1 MSIKRIDLSKHEEDK
16 KHEITLNA
24 FDKLDLGEQM
34 ILINNHDPSKIFN
47 ELIAARAA
55 KVDIEHV
62 KEGPDQ
68 WESIVSKRYYNF
80 I

>member
-1 MSIKRIDLSKHEEDK
+1 MSIKRIDLSKHEENK

-24 FDKLDLGEQM
+24 FDELDLGEQM
-34 ILINNHDPSKIFN
+34 ILINNGDPREIFD
-47 ELIAARAA
+47 ELIAGRDA

-68 WESIVSKRYYNF
+68 WESIVSKRFYNF